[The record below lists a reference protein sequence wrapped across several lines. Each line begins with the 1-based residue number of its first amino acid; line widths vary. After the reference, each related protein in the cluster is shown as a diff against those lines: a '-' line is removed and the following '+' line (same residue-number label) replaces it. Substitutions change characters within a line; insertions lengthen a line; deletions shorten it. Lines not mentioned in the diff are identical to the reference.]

1 MEKQISTETRE
12 KKVLSMVFLTIS
24 LCILANNF
32 LSFINTVI
40 RPGTTGNI
48 IFIGA
53 FTLSNI
59 IIAISAVILAIKCRG
74 VFSII
79 GGIFLAIATLM
90 NLVNA
95 SFAHA
100 FTLSL
105 PSLLEFLIGNNIIED
120 PATLFMFYEI
130 TGFVSII
137 VNFLC
142 LVAYILLAVGTRASK
157 IFKTTIVATGTIF
170 LFMTVANNYIVPGI
184 FSTLLGTGTPVIYYH
199 IYDALVSAIQIVI
212 IAICIFE
219 YISANRQAKSCQ
231 E

>member
-24 LCILANNF
+24 LCILASNF
-32 LSFINTVI
+32 LSSINTVI
-40 RPGTTGNI
+40 SPGTTGYI
-48 IFIGA
+48 IFVGA
-53 FTLSNI
+53 FTLLNI

-79 GGIFLAIATLM
+79 GGIFLVIATLI
-90 NLVNA
+90 NLMNA

-100 FTLSL
+100 FRLSL

-137 VNFLC
+137 VKFLC
-142 LVAYILLAVGTRASK
+142 LVAYILLAAGTRTSK
-157 IFKTTIVATGTIF
+157 IFKTTIVATGAFF
-170 LFMTVANNYIVPGI
+170 LFMTVANNFIVPVL
-184 FSTLLGTGTPVIYYH
+184 FNPDMLSIYFH
-199 IYDALVSAIQIVI
+199 IYNALDSAIQIVI

-219 YISANRQAKSCQ
+219 YISANRQAKNCQ

>member
-79 GGIFLAIATLM
+79 GGIFLAIATLI

-100 FTLSL
+100 FTLSV

-170 LFMTVANNYIVPGI
+170 LFMTVANNYIIPVI

>member
-1 MEKQISTETRE
+1 MEKLISTETRE

-24 LCILANNF
+24 LCILANDF
-32 LSFINTVI
+32 LSSITNI
-40 RPGTTGNI
+40 IKPETTGYF
-48 IFIGA
+48 IFVGA
-53 FTLSNI
+53 STLSNI
-59 IIAISAVILAIKCRG
+59 IITISAVILAAVLTIKCRG

-79 GGIFLAIATLM
+79 GGIFLVIATLI
-90 NLVNA
+90 NLMNA

-120 PATLFMFYEI
+120 PATLFMFYGI
-130 TGFVSII
+130 PGFVSII

-142 LVAYILLAVGTRASK
+142 LVAYILLAGGTRTSK
-157 IFKTTIVATGTIF
+157 IFKTTIVATGAFF
-170 LFMTVANNYIVPGI
+170 LFMTVANNLIVPVL
-184 FSTLLGTGTPVIYYH
+184 FNPDMLSIYFN
-199 IYDALVSAIQIVI
+199 IYNALDSAIQIVI

>member
-1 MEKQISTETRE
+1 MEKLISTETRE

-100 FTLSL
+100 FTLSV

-142 LVAYILLAVGTRASK
+142 LVAYILLAVGTRTSK

-170 LFMTVANNYIVPGI
+170 LFMTVANNYIVPVI

>member
-12 KKVLSMVFLTIS
+12 KTVLSMVFLTIS
-24 LCILANNF
+24 LCILASNF
-32 LSFINTVI
+32 LSSINTVI
-40 RPGTTGNI
+40 SPGTTGYI
-48 IFIGA
+48 IFVGA
-53 FTLSNI
+53 FTLLNI

-79 GGIFLAIATLM
+79 GGIFLVIATLI
-90 NLVNA
+90 NLMNA

-100 FTLSL
+100 FRLSL

-137 VNFLC
+137 VKFLC
-142 LVAYILLAVGTRASK
+142 LVAYILLAAGTRTSK
-157 IFKTTIVATGTIF
+157 IFKTTIVATGAFF
-170 LFMTVANNYIVPGI
+170 LFMTVANNFIVPVL
-184 FSTLLGTGTPVIYYH
+184 FNPDMLSIYFY
-199 IYDALVSAIQIVI
+199 IYNALDSAIQIVI

>member
-1 MEKQISTETRE
+1 MKNQISTETRE

-130 TGFVSII
+130 TGFV
-137 VNFLC
+137 
-142 LVAYILLAVGTRASK
+142 Y
-157 IFKTTIVATGTIF
+157 
-170 LFMTVANNYIVPGI
+170 P
-184 FSTLLGTGTPVIYYH
+184 
-199 IYDALVSAIQIVI
+199 AI
-212 IAICIFE
+212 
-219 YISANRQAKSCQ
+219 K
-231 E
+231 

>member
-100 FTLSL
+100 FTLSV

-170 LFMTVANNYIVPGI
+170 LFMTVANNYIIPVI

>member
-1 MEKQISTETRE
+1 MEKQISTETIE

-24 LCILANNF
+24 LCILANDF
-32 LSFINTVI
+32 LSSITNII

-48 IFIGA
+48 IFVGA
-53 FTLSNI
+53 STLSNI
-59 IIAISAVILAIKCRG
+59 IITISAVILAAVLTIKCRG

-79 GGIFLAIATLM
+79 GGIFLVIATLM

-95 SFAHA
+95 SVRLSFPFLFGNYI
-100 FTLSL
+100 FTD
-105 PSLLEFLIGNNIIED
+105 F
-120 PATLFMFYEI
+120 ATLEMFFRTI
-130 TGFVSII
+130 GFVYII

-142 LVAYILLAVGTRASK
+142 LVAYILLAAGTRTSK
-157 IFKTTIVATGTIF
+157 IFKTTIVATGAFF
-170 LFMTVANNYIVPGI
+170 LFMTVANNFIVPAL
-184 FSTLLGTGTPVIYYH
+184 FNPDMMSIYYD
-199 IYDALVSAIQIVI
+199 IYDALASAIQIVI

>member
-1 MEKQISTETRE
+1 MKNQISTETRE

-170 LFMTVANNYIVPGI
+170 LFMTVANNYIVPVI

>member
-24 LCILANNF
+24 LCILASNF
-32 LSFINTVI
+32 LSSINTVI
-40 RPGTTGNI
+40 SPGTTGYI
-48 IFIGA
+48 IFVGA
-53 FTLSNI
+53 FTLLNI

-79 GGIFLAIATLM
+79 GGIFLVIATLI
-90 NLVNA
+90 NLMNA

-100 FTLSL
+100 FRLSL

-137 VNFLC
+137 VKFLC
-142 LVAYILLAVGTRASK
+142 LVAYILLAAGTRTSK
-157 IFKTTIVATGTIF
+157 IFKTTIVATGAFF
-170 LFMTVANNYIVPGI
+170 LFMTVANNFIVPVL
-184 FSTLLGTGTPVIYYH
+184 FNPDMLSIYFY
-199 IYDALVSAIQIVI
+199 IYNALDSAIQIVI

>member
-1 MEKQISTETRE
+1 M
-12 KKVLSMVFLTIS
+12 TIS

-79 GGIFLAIATLM
+79 GGIFLVIATLI
-90 NLVNA
+90 NLMNA

-137 VNFLC
+137 VKFLC
-142 LVAYILLAVGTRASK
+142 LVAYILLAAGTRTSK
-157 IFKTTIVATGTIF
+157 IFKTTIVATGAFF
-170 LFMTVANNYIVPGI
+170 LFMTVANNFIVPVL
-184 FSTLLGTGTPVIYYH
+184 FNPDMLSIYFY
-199 IYDALVSAIQIVI
+199 IYNALDSAIQIVI

>member
-1 MEKQISTETRE
+1 M
-12 KKVLSMVFLTIS
+12 TIS

-79 GGIFLAIATLM
+79 GGIFLAIATLI
-90 NLVNA
+90 NLMNA

-100 FTLSL
+100 FTLSGNY
-105 PSLLEFLIGNNIIED
+105 LIGNNIIED

-142 LVAYILLAVGTRASK
+142 LVAYILLAVGTRTSK

-170 LFMTVANNYIVPGI
+170 LFMTVANNYIVPVI

-199 IYDALVSAIQIVI
+199 IYDALDSAIQIVI

>member
-1 MEKQISTETRE
+1 MEKLISTETRE

-24 LCILANNF
+24 LCILANDF
-32 LSFINTVI
+32 LSSITNII

-48 IFIGA
+48 IFVGA

-59 IIAISAVILAIKCRG
+59 IITISAVILAAVLTIKCRG

-79 GGIFLAIATLM
+79 GGIFLVIATLI
-90 NLVNA
+90 NLMNA

-120 PATLFMFYEI
+120 PATLFMFYGI
-130 TGFVSII
+130 PGFVSII

-142 LVAYILLAVGTRASK
+142 LVAYILLAAGTRTSK
-157 IFKTTIVATGTIF
+157 IFKTTIVATGAFF
-170 LFMTVANNYIVPGI
+170 LFMTVANNLIVPVL
-184 FSTLLGTGTPVIYYH
+184 FNPDMLSIYFN
-199 IYDALVSAIQIVI
+199 IYNALDSAIQIVI

>member
-142 LVAYILLAVGTRASK
+142 LVAYILLAVGTRTSK

-170 LFMTVANNYIVPGI
+170 LFMTVANNYIVPVI

-219 YISANRQAKSCQ
+219 YISANRQAKNCQ